1 MTLTS
6 GYELKGYRYSTF
18 DSQGYWKYDKSTIPM
33 RLPTLIG
40 YSEWLFLT
48 RAVNSVDAYDGT
60 SPYNI

>member
-18 DSQGYWKYDKSTIPM
+18 NSQGYWKYDRSRPTIPM

-40 YSEWLFLT
+40 YSEGLFLT
-48 RAVNSVDAYDGT
+48 RALNSVDAYDGT
-60 SPYNI
+60 SS